1 MVTNIAETFPV
12 HDVLS
17 FLRTVYEH
25 LMGGDWLWVEMLVLP
40 LVMKWEL
47 SKTYTFSKNEPH
59 PLMNYNL
66 MWDYY
71 VLLITNVF
79 IFK

>member
-17 FLRTVYEH
+17 FLRTVCEH
-25 LMGGDWLWVEMLVLP
+25 IMGGDWLWVEMLFP

-47 SKTYTFSKNEPH
+47 SKTYNFSKNEPH
-59 PLMNYNL
+59 L
-66 MWDYY
+66 
-71 VLLITNVF
+71 
-79 IFK
+79 